1 MLLCPTGRGGAP
13 CPSPPLPW
21 QAPAPRAEP
30 RAAPAAPATPATPE
44 LGASIGRRGV
54 NPLDFIKRP
63 VPLLSSEKRDAPK
76 RALGALEAAAAQ
88 DETCVWQRVRA
99 MPECDTTPTTVTFTP
114 RRLGHV
120 YERG

>member
-1 MLLCPTGRGGAP
+1 VTGAGTARGAAGGAGGAGAAGAAGRAGARREHRAARAP
-13 CPSPPLPW
+13 
-21 QAPAPRAEP
+21 PAP
-30 RAAPAAPATPATPE
+30 PAAPE

-88 DETCVWQRVRA
+88 DETCIWQRVRA
-99 MPECDTTPTTVTFTP
+99 MPDPSHAP
-114 RRLGHV
+114 KR
-120 YERG
+120 

>member
-1 MLLCPTGRGGAP
+1 VLLCPTGRGGAP

-30 RAAPAAPATPATPE
+30 RAAPAAPAPPAPPAAPATLE

-99 MPECDTTPTTVTFTP
+99 MP
-114 RRLGHV
+114 RRTSPLK
-120 YERG
+120 EK